1 MIPRQRQFAPTHT
14 KTRQLRVIGALLF
27 LVIIFAIPTVRSVT
41 RRSVSAVGIT
51 IARSTHAIGGL
62 FVTIGTTV
70 RSKYSLANENDALK
84 AQVSELN
91 ARLAQSDQTARE
103 NVNLKSAMGRNESAH
118 FILATVIEKPPHS
131 LYDTL
136 VIDGGSS
143 VGFSVGQIVYANGE
157 TPIGSIEQVLPSTA
171 IVKLYSAPGEETE
184 ARLMPSNIDVTL
196 TGKGGGNFYT
206 TIPHDVT
213 VSDGATVMTKE
224 TNASTI
230 AVFQKVV
237 SDARDSFQ
245 TILLGAPLNIY
256 ELNFVEV
263 RQ

>member
-14 KTRQLRVIGALLF
+14 KTRQLRVVGALLF
-27 LVIIFAIPTVRSVT
+27 LVIIFAIPTIRSGM
-41 RRSVSAVGIT
+41 RRGVSAVGIT
-51 IARSTHAIGGL
+51 IARGTHAIGGW
-62 FVTIGTTV
+62 FVAIGTSV
-70 RSKYSLANENDALK
+70 SSKNSLANENTALK
-84 AQVSELN
+84 NQVAELT
-91 ARLAQSDQTARE
+91 ARLASSDQVARE
-103 NVNLKSAMGRNESAH
+103 NANLKSAMGRSEANH
-118 FILATVIEKPPHS
+118 FTLATVIEKPPHS

-136 VIDGGSS
+136 VIDGGSA
-143 VGFSVGQIVYANGE
+143 VGFMVGQSVYANGE

-196 TGKGGGNFYT
+196 VGKGGGNFST

-213 VSDGATVMTKE
+213 VTDGATVMTKE